1 MENGPRGRLA
11 PVRAS
16 DLLAELTFD
25 YAVVLSTPEAVVAR
39 FGSTDEIFAGASVT
53 KIGSSM
59 AVIVAIERG
68 YIDLD
73 EPAGPPG
80 STVRH
85 LLAHTSGVP
94 FDAGPPIARPGQR
107 RIYSNYGIEILA
119 DMVEEATGVDFPTW
133 KEATVLSPLHLSTV
147 MLQGSAAHG
156 GTGSAEDLAAIGRE
170 LMRPTLIS
178 EWMHQQATTV
188 QFPGLPGVLPGYGRQ
203 ERNDWGLGL
212 EIRDHKTP
220 HWTGTNN
227 SPATFGHFGQA
238 GSFLWVDPAVNLSC
252 AFLSAEPFGEVHKE
266 LWTPLNDALLKEYG
280 R

>member
-1 MENGPRGRLA
+1 M
-11 PVRAS
+11 RAS
-16 DLLAELTFD
+16 DILAELPFD
-25 YAVVLSTPEAVVAR
+25 HAVVLTTADEVVAR
-39 FGSTDEIFAGASVT
+39 FGSTDEIYAGASVT

-68 YIDLD
+68 YLDLD

-85 LLAHTSGVP
+85 LLAHASGVP
-94 FDAGPPIARPGQR
+94 FDAGPPIAKPGHR

-147 MLQGSAAHG
+147 MLKGSAAHG
-156 GTGSAEDLAAIGRE
+156 GTGSAEDLAGIGRE
-170 LMRPTLIS
+170 LMRPQLIS
-178 EWMHQQATTV
+178 EWMHHEATTV
-188 QFPGLPGVLPGYGRQ
+188 QFEGLSGVLPGYGRQ
-203 ERNDWGLGL
+203 KHNDWGLGL
-212 EIRDHKTP
+212 EIRADKTP

-238 GSFLWVDPAVNLSC
+238 GSFLWIDPEVGLAC
-252 AFLSAEPFGEVHKE
+252 AFLGAEPFGEVHKE
-266 LWTPLNDALLKEYG
+266 LWPRLNDALLAEYAG
-280 R
+280 